1 MIERTITKEQLIDIL
16 EDAILHHTTT
26 DFILEK
32 VFPPMF
38 KPKEE
43 EVICTSDTEDFKDHS
58 FNSFGHFDSIGMY
71 VCNSCSG
78 QLLPRKYARPLTPT
92 QKGE

>member
-1 MIERTITKEQLIDIL
+1 MTERTITKEQLIDIL
-16 EDAILHHTTT
+16 DDAILNHTTT

-38 KPKEE
+38 KPKEGE
-43 EVICTSDTEDFKDHS
+43 AIWSSVL
-58 FNSFGHFDSIGMY
+58 GDSYNLRVFSHMENNEY
-71 VCNSCSG
+71 VCFEDSHEEN
-78 QLLPRKYARPLTPT
+78 RFYYKYARCQTPT